1 MKTLKQLCKPRD
13 SVFDRSRRDTV
24 LDLTDLMENR
34 IKAKEFFEEN
44 YLTSGMKILFETAFR
59 RFSGHNA
66 SGVVKLTQAM
76 GGGKTHNM
84 IALGLLAKNPEV
96 RKQVLKDLDVSDN
109 GSRVRVV
116 AFTGRETDA
125 PLGIWGAIADQLGRK
140 EQFKD
145 YYSPLAAPGQTAWIN
160 LLKGDPLLILLDE
173 LPPYLNGVKSH
184 PIGNSDLSVVTTT
197 ALANLFVAVEKEE
210 LSNVCL
216 VISDLKGAYQS
227 GTSMMAQALGNLE
240 KELQRLALNLE
251 PVGLNTDEVYHI
263 LRKRLFEKLP
273 NAVEVKEIVQGYGKA
288 LRDAKQM
295 DLTNV
300 TAESITSIITESYP
314 FHPAIKDLYA
324 RFRENPGFQQTRGL
338 LRLMRSVVARMY
350 ADDTSGA
357 SYRYLIH
364 PHDMDLNDRDT
375 RAEIVDVNSTL
386 DNAISHDV
394 ASGGS
399 AMAELLD
406 KERGSRDA
414 TDAAKLLL
422 ISSLSNVPGAVQGLT
437 LSETIAYLATPE
449 HDITKLKETLSILS
463 TQAWYLHTTRDGRLF
478 FKNVQ
483 NLVAKLKTT
492 ADTYNKESAM
502 KELRTFLDTI
512 FAPVQK
518 DCYQEAKVFPALDE
532 LNIGQ
537 DKVTLVVYEPHHGD
551 LHPDLNAYY
560 QDLGYKN
567 RILFLSGQRD
577 TMDSLIDNAR
587 EYKAISQIVKEMDS
601 EKTAANDPQRIAA
614 GELKDKIILKV
625 LSAARETFT
634 TLVFPHGTALMKADF
649 YMNYTDNNYRG
660 EQQIC
665 EVLTSKQK
673 FTKDI
678 QSDTFRKKCEQRLF
692 GNQKTMPWSEIKKRA
707 AMNIQWQWHHPKAL
721 EELKSTLVHQ
731 DKWRE
736 VLDQV
741 EIGPFAQPP
750 TSIKV
755 QQTSRDDATGEATLK
770 IIPVNGDVVH
780 YEIGGVATSASMKI
794 NDLKAF
800 KTKELR
806 VSFVCLDSTG
816 EHQTGAPLE
825 WTNKIT
831 LKSKIYQEGTH
842 RKVQIV
848 SAPSATIKYS
858 TDGSNPKVAGALYQ
872 HPFILPP
879 NSKLVLAVAERA
891 GIESYEHQLDVE
903 EEEVVRVDPVKP
915 VAWKRQQS
923 AQATAEAYKII
934 DRLITYKATLS
945 GITITVGSN
954 KHWAELNFDADSKLD
969 GVAIKASVETLRTIL
984 GSDQDVSLRGEKVHF
999 EAGQGL
1005 LDWVADVHTELDS
1018 HEVE

>member
-1 MKTLKQLCKPRD
+1 MKTLKQLCTPRA
-13 SVFDRSRRDTV
+13 SVFDRARRDTV

-34 IKAKEFFEEN
+34 INAKEFFEEN
-44 YLTSGMKILFETAFR
+44 YLTSGMKVLFETAFR
-59 RFSGHNA
+59 RFTGHNA
-66 SGVVKLTQAM
+66 SGVIKLTQAM

-96 RKQVLKDLDVSDN
+96 RKTALKGLDVNDS
-109 GSRVRVV
+109 GGKIRVV
-116 AFTGRETDA
+116 AFTGRESDA
-125 PLGIWGAIADQLGRK
+125 PLGIWGSIAEQLGRK

-145 YYSPLAAPGQTAWIN
+145 YYAPLAAPGQTAWIN

-173 LPPYLNGVKSH
+173 IPPYLDAVKSKTV
-184 PIGNSDLSVVTTT
+184 GNSDLSVVTTT
-197 ALANLFVAVEKEE
+197 ALANLFVAVEKED
-210 LSNVCL
+210 LSNVCV
-216 VISDLKGAYQS
+216 VISDLRGSYQG
-227 GTSMMAQALGNLE
+227 GTGLINQALGNLE
-240 KELQRLALNLE
+240 REVQRLALNLE

-273 NAVEVKEIVQGYGKA
+273 STEEIKEVVQGYSKA

-300 TAESITSIITESYP
+300 TAENITAVIPASYP

-350 ADDTSGA
+350 ADEAAGA

-375 RAEIVDVNSTL
+375 RAEIVDINSTL

-394 ASGGS
+394 ASSGT

-406 KERGSRDA
+406 KERGSHDA

-437 LSETIAYLATPE
+437 LSETIAYLATPG
-449 HDITKLKETLSILS
+449 HDITKLKETLSVLS

-502 KELRTFLDTI
+502 KELRVFLETI

-518 DCYQEAKVFPALDE
+518 DCYQNVNVFPALDE
-532 LNIGQ
+532 LNISQ

-551 LHPDLNAYY
+551 LHPDLAAYY
-560 QDLGYKN
+560 QDLGLKN
-567 RILFLSGQRD
+567 RVMFLSGQKD
-577 TMDSLIDNAR
+577 TMDSLVENAR
-587 EYKAISQIVKEMDS
+587 EYKAIGQILKEMEE
-601 EKTAANDPQRIAA
+601 EKVPANDPQRQA
-614 GELKDKIILKV
+614 GNELKDKITLKV

-634 TLVFPHGTALMKADF
+634 SLSFPHMTTLMKADF
-649 YMNYTDNNYRG
+649 YMNYMDNNYRG

-665 EVLTSKQK
+665 EVLASKQK
-673 FTKDI
+673 FTKEI
-678 QSDTFRKKCEQRLF
+678 QSDNFRKKCEQRLF
-692 GNQKTMPWSEIKKRA
+692 GNQKMMPWSEIKKRA

-721 EELKSTLVHQ
+721 DDLKSTLVHQ

-741 EIGPFAQPP
+741 EIGPFEQPP
-750 TSIKV
+750 TSVKV
-755 QQTSRDDATGEATLK
+755 QQISRNDETGEALLK
-770 IIPVNGDVVH
+770 IVPINGDAV
-780 YEIGGVATSASMKI
+780 YFEIGGPATAASMKI

-800 KTKELR
+800 TTKELR
-806 VSFVCLDSTG
+806 VSFICVDSTG
-816 EHQTGAPLE
+816 EHQTGAVLE
-825 WTNKIT
+825 WRNRIT
-831 LKSKIYQEGTH
+831 LKSRCYQAGDH

-848 SAPSATIKYS
+848 AAPTAPIRYT
-858 TDGSNPKVAGALYQ
+858 TEGSNPKVAGALYQ
-872 HPFILPP
+872 GPFVLPQGA
-879 NSKLVLAVAERA
+879 KLVLAIAEKD
-891 GIESYEHQLDVE
+891 GIESNLHQLDVE
-903 EEEVVRVDPVKP
+903 EEEVVKIDPAKP
-915 VAWKRQQS
+915 VVWRRQQNAQSTS
-923 AQATAEAYKII
+923 ASYEII
-934 DRLITYKATLS
+934 AQLNKFKGKLS
-945 GITITVGSN
+945 GVAIDVGN
-954 KHWAELNFDADSKLD
+954 KHWAQLNFDQDSELSGD
-969 GVAIKASVETLRTIL
+969 EIKAAVEMLRSLIGTE
-984 GSDQDVSLRGEKVHF
+984 QDVALRGEKVHF
-999 EAGQGL
+999 ELGQGL
-1005 LDWVADVHTELDS
+1005 LDWVAEVHTELSKD
-1018 HEVE
+1018 EVE

>member
-1 MKTLKQLCKPRD
+1 MKTLKELCKPRD
-13 SVFDRSRRDTV
+13 SVFDRARRDTV

-44 YLTSGMKILFETAFR
+44 YLTSGMKVLFETAFR
-59 RFSGHNA
+59 RFSGNNA
-66 SGVVKLTQAM
+66 SGIVKLTQAM

-84 IALGLLAKNPEV
+84 IALGLLAKSPEV
-96 RKQVLKDLDVSDN
+96 RKSVLKDLPVPEYN
-109 GSRVRVV
+109 GKIRVV
-116 AFTGRETDA
+116 CFTGRETDA
-125 PLGIWGAIADQLGRK
+125 PLGIWGAIAEQLGRK
-140 EQFKD
+140 EQLKD

-173 LPPYLNGVKSH
+173 LPPYLDAVKSKTV
-184 PIGNSDLSVVTTT
+184 GNSDLSVVTTT
-197 ALANLFVAVEKEE
+197 ALANLFVAVEKED
-210 LSNVCL
+210 LSNVCV
-216 VISDLKGAYQS
+216 VISDLRGSYQA
-227 GTSMMAQALGNLE
+227 GTTMINQALGNLE

-273 NAVEVKEIVQGYGKA
+273 PAEEIREIVQGYGKA
-288 LRDAKQM
+288 LKDAKQM

-300 TAESITSIITESYP
+300 TAENITSVIPESYP

-350 ADDTSGA
+350 ADDSATA
-357 SYRYLIH
+357 SRRYLIH

-375 RAEIVDVNSTL
+375 RAEIVDINSTL

-394 ASGGS
+394 ASSGS

-406 KERGSRDA
+406 KERGSSDA
-414 TDAAKLLL
+414 SDAAKLLL
-422 ISSLSNVPGAVQGLT
+422 LSSLANVPGAVQGLT
-437 LSETIAYLATPE
+437 LSETIAYLATPN

-502 KELRTFLDTI
+502 KELRSFLEKI
-512 FAPVQK
+512 FAPAQK

-532 LNIGQ
+532 LNISQ
-537 DKVTLVVYEPHHGD
+537 DKVTLVIYEPHHGD
-551 LHPDLNAYY
+551 LHPDLAAYY
-560 QDLGYKN
+560 RDLGFKN
-567 RILFLSGQRD
+567 RIMFLSGQRD
-577 TMDSLIDNAR
+577 TMDSLVENAR
-587 EYKAISQIVKEMDS
+587 EYKAIGQILKEMEE
-601 EKTAANDPQRIAA
+601 EKTPANDPQRQAA
-614 GELKDKIILKV
+614 NELQDKITLKV

-634 TLVFPHGTALMKADF
+634 MMTFPHGTDLIKADF
-649 YMNYTDNNYRG
+649 YMNYMDNNYRG

-665 EVLTSKQK
+665 EVLASKQK
-673 FTKDI
+673 FTKEI
-678 QSDTFRKKCEQRLF
+678 QSDSFRKKCEQRLF

-736 VLDQV
+736 ILDQI

-750 TSIKV
+750 TSVKV
-755 QQTSRDDATGEATLK
+755 QQISRDDYTGEAMLK
-770 IIPVNGDVVH
+770 IIPVNGDIVH
-780 YEIGGVATSASMKI
+780 YEIGGMATAATMKVS
-794 NDLKAF
+794 DLKTF
-800 KTKELR
+800 KTKELK
-806 VSFVCLDSTG
+806 VSFVCVDSTG
-816 EHQTGAPLE
+816 EHQTGATLE
-825 WTNKIT
+825 WENKIT
-831 LKSKIYQEGTH
+831 MKSKCYQEGSL
-842 RKVQIV
+842 RRVQIV
-848 SAPSATIKYS
+848 SAPPATIKYT

-872 HPFILPP
+872 GPFVLPP
-879 NSKLVLAVAERA
+879 NSKMVLAIGERD
-891 GIESYEHQLDVE
+891 GIESFQHQLDVE
-903 EEEVVRVDPVKP
+903 EEEVVKIDPVKP
-915 VAWKRQQS
+915 VTWRRQQS
-923 AQATAEAYKII
+923 AQTTAASYEIM
-934 DRLITYKATLS
+934 DRLKKYKATLAS
-945 GITITVGSN
+945 VSIFVGS
-954 KHWAELNFDADSKLD
+954 KHWAELNFDADSKLSGD
-969 GVAIKASVETLRTIL
+969 SIKAAVENVRTIL
-984 GSDQDVSLRGEKVHF
+984 GPDQDVTLRGEKVYF

-1005 LDWVADVHTELDS
+1005 LDWVADVHTELS
-1018 HEVE
+1018 KEEVE

>member
-1 MKTLKQLCKPRD
+1 MKTLKQLCTPRA
-13 SVFDRSRRDTV
+13 SVFDRARRDTV

-34 IKAKEFFEEN
+34 ISAKEFFEEN
-44 YLTSGMKILFETAFR
+44 YLTSGMKVLFETAFR

-66 SGVVKLTQAM
+66 SGVIKLTQAM

-96 RKQVLKDLDVSDN
+96 RRTALN
-109 GSRVRVV
+109 GLNVNDTGGRIRVV
-116 AFTGRETDA
+116 AFTGRESDA
-125 PLGIWGAIADQLGRK
+125 PLGIWGSIAEQLGRK

-145 YYSPLAAPGQTAWIN
+145 YYAPLAAPGQTAWIN

-173 LPPYLNGVKSH
+173 IPPYLDAVKSKTV
-184 PIGNSDLSVVTTT
+184 GNSDLSVVTTT
-197 ALANLFVAVEKEE
+197 ALANLFVAVEKED
-210 LSNVCL
+210 LSNVCV
-216 VISDLKGAYQS
+216 VISDLRGSYQG
-227 GTSMMAQALGNLE
+227 GTGLINQALGNLE
-240 KELQRLALNLE
+240 KEVQRLALNLE

-273 NAVEVKEIVQGYGKA
+273 DTAEIKEVVQGYGKA
-288 LRDAKQM
+288 LREAKQM

-300 TAESITSIITESYP
+300 TAESITSVIPESYP

-350 ADDTSGA
+350 ADDTAGA
-357 SYRYLIH
+357 TYRYLIH

-375 RAEIVDVNSTL
+375 RSEIVDINTTL

-394 ASGGS
+394 ASSGT

-406 KERGSRDA
+406 KERASRDA

-437 LSETIAYLATPE
+437 LSETVAYLATPG

-502 KELRTFLDTI
+502 KELRVFLENI

-518 DCYQEAKVFPALDE
+518 DCYQAVNVFPALDE
-532 LNIGQ
+532 LTISQ

-551 LHPDLNAYY
+551 LHPDLAAYY
-560 QDLGYKN
+560 QDLGFKN
-567 RILFLSGQRD
+567 RIMFLSGQRD
-577 TMDSLIDNAR
+577 TMDSLVENAR
-587 EYKAISQIVKEMDS
+587 EYKAIGQILKEMEE
-601 EKTAANDPQRIAA
+601 EKVPANDPQRQA
-614 GELKDKIILKV
+614 GNELKDKITLKV

-634 TLVFPHGTALMKADF
+634 SLSFPHTSSLMKADF
-649 YMNYTDNNYRG
+649 YMNYMDNNYRG

-665 EVLTSKQK
+665 EVLASKQK
-673 FTKDI
+673 FTKEI

-721 EELKSTLVHQ
+721 DDLKATLTHQ

-741 EIGPFAQPP
+741 EIGPFEQPP
-750 TSIKV
+750 TSVKV
-755 QQTSRDDATGEATLK
+755 QQISRNDETGEAMLK
-770 IIPVNGDVVH
+770 IIPVNGDAVY
-780 YEIGGVATSASMKI
+780 YEIGGVATAASMKI
-794 NDLKAF
+794 SDLKAF

-806 VSFVCLDSTG
+806 VSFVCVDSTG
-816 EHQTGAPLE
+816 EHQTGAAME

-831 LKSKIYQEGTH
+831 IKSKCYQDGDQ
-842 RKVQIV
+842 RKVQLV
-848 SAPSATIKYS
+848 AAPTAPIRYT
-858 TDGSNPKVAGALYQ
+858 TEGSNPKVAGALYQ
-872 HPFILPP
+872 GPFALPP
-879 NSKLVLAVAERA
+879 AAKLVLAIAEKD
-891 GIESYEHQLDVE
+891 GIESNLHHLDVE
-903 EEEVVRVDPVKP
+903 EEEVVKIDPTKP
-915 VAWKRQQS
+915 VIWRSQQI
-923 AQATAEAYKII
+923 AQSTASSYE
-934 DRLITYKATLS
+934 LIAQLNKFNGKLS
-945 GITITVGSN
+945 GVAIVVGS
-954 KHWAELNFDADSKLD
+954 KHWAELNFDQDSKMA
-969 GVAIKASVETLRTIL
+969 GAEIQSAVEMLRSLL
-984 GSDQDVSLRGEKVHF
+984 GAEQDVSLRGEKVHF
-999 EAGQGL
+999 ELGQGL
-1005 LDWVADVHTELDS
+1005 LDWVAEVHTELS
-1018 HEVE
+1018 RHEVE